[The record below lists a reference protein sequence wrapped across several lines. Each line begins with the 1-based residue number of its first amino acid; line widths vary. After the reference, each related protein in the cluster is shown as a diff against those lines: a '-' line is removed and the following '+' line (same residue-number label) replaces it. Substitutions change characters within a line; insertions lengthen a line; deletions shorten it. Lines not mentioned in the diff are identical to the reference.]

1 MDLFD
6 CMCPYFEYIL
16 NSHASSSTGLGIA
29 VIVRPQS
36 PLPTGKGVR
45 GNGFV
50 LTGVLGGLL
59 LVNLVRLILA
69 SLGRLL

>member
-1 MDLFD
+1 MY
-6 CMCPYFEYIL
+6 PYFEYIL

-29 VIVRPQS
+29 VMGRLQS

-50 LTGVLGGLL
+50 LTGVLGGRL
-59 LVNLVRLILA
+59 LVVSLVKLILV